1 MRHHLEKVEYAILNI
16 KEGVD
21 YMCEN
26 NNNTNDCKCIAE
38 ILTVICIL
46 QQNANCADGC
56 CLDTC
61 DRGFLGCSATSLSC
75 NTRPI
80 MLYTCCGNGTP
91 WSMPTTKEAV
101 VCGDAGAVCSN
112 VFRVEKIDG
121 CCATFRV
128 LAPNPDVAEAATI
141 PYVATNSF
149 FTMNLNCVCVIRC
162 LQDTFVECI

>member
-1 MRHHLEKVEYAILNI
+1 
-16 KEGVD
+16 
-21 YMCEN
+21 MCNNEN
-26 NNNTNDCKCIAE
+26 NDCQCISE

-46 QQNANCADGC
+46 QQNANCSDA

-61 DRGFLGCSATSLSC
+61 DRGFLGCGTTSISC

-91 WSMPTTKEAV
+91 WTMPTTRTDGT
-101 VCGDAGAVCSN
+101 CGDDGVTCSS
-112 VFRVEKIDG
+112 VFRIEKIDG

-128 LAPNPDVAEAATI
+128 LAPNPDTTEAAVI

-149 FTMNLNCVCVIRC
+149 FTMNLSCVCVIRC
-162 LQDTFVECI
+162 LQDTYIECI